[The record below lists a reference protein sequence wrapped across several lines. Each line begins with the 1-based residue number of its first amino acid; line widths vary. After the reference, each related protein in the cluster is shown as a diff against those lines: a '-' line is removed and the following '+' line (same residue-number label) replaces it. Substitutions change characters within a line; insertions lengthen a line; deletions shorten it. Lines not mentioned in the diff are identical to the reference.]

1 MQRIYAIA
9 LTAFREAIRDR
20 ILFAVLGLGAGLVS
34 LGLGMGAVSYG
45 EAVRVLVDQGLVTI
59 SVLANVVAIFLGANF
74 LYKELELRT
83 LYVLLARP
91 LARHEVV
98 LGKFVGILVTVAVFI
113 ALTAA
118 WLLALVTVSA
128 AEETVQ
134 GVQRGQHAL
143 GLLLGL
149 VHTRASRLGLLVAL
163 VSVGGAT
170 LLVPRVRRALTLG
183 AALPLALAL
192 FAAVGFVAHLVVPV
206 EADYVL
212 HACGLVLAEVT
223 ITAAFAMLF
232 SSFSTPFVT
241 GIMSAGAFA
250 IARSTWIMQH
260 VRTNTIPPA
269 VKALLAG
276 LARVLPNLHLF
287 VPSRPQLIPD
297 DPSQHAV
304 TYVLENATYAALYAA
319 VLLVAAAALF
329 RRRDLV

>member
-1 MQRIYAIA
+1 VQRIYAIA

-20 ILFAVLGLGAGLVS
+20 ILFAVLGLGIGLVS
-34 LGLGMGAVSYG
+34 LGLGMGAISYG
-45 EAVRVLVDQGLVTI
+45 EAVRILVDQGLVTI
-59 SVLANVVAIFLGANF
+59 SLLSNLIAIFLGANF

-113 ALTAA
+113 SLTAA
-118 WLLALVTVSA
+118 WLLALVTMTA

-134 GVQRGQHAL
+134 GVQRGQYAL
-143 GLLLGL
+143 GFLMGL
-149 VHTRASRLGLLVAL
+149 VHTRTSRLGLLVGLLTVGAL
-163 VSVGGAT
+163 T
-170 LLVPRVRRALTLG
+170 LLVPRVRAALSLG
-183 AALPLALAL
+183 AVLPLSLSL
-192 FAAVGFVAHLVVPV
+192 FTVFGFVAHLVTPI

-212 HACGLVLAEVT
+212 HACGLVLSEVA

-241 GIMSAGAFA
+241 GVMSAGAFA

-260 VRTNTIPPA
+260 ARARALPPV
-269 VKALLAG
+269 VKHLLEALAK
-276 LARVLPNLHLF
+276 VLPNLHLF

-297 DPSQHAV
+297 DPSRLAI
-304 TYVLENATYAALYAA
+304 TYVLQNGLYASLYTT
-319 VLLVAAAALF
+319 VLLLAAAALF

>member
-20 ILFAVLGLGAGLVS
+20 ILFAVLGLGVGLVS

-45 EAVRVLVDQGLVTI
+45 EAVRILVDQGLLTL

-91 LARHEVV
+91 IGRHEVV
-98 LGKFVGILVTVAVFI
+98 LGKFVGIMVTVAVFI
-113 ALTAA
+113 AFTATY
-118 WLLALVTVSA
+118 LLALVTLSA
-128 AEETVQ
+128 AEESVQ
-134 GVQRGQHAL
+134 GVQRSQHAL
-143 GLLLGL
+143 GVIMGL
-149 VHTRASRLGLLVAL
+149 VHTRASRLGLLAGLLAL
-163 VSVGGAT
+163 GGAT
-170 LLVPRVRRALTLG
+170 LFVPRVRRALTLG
-183 AALPLALAL
+183 AVLPVSLAF
-192 FAAVGFVAHLVVPV
+192 FAAVGFVAHLVAPV

-212 HACGLVLAEVT
+212 YACGLVLAEVS

-241 GIMSAGAFA
+241 GIMSVGAFA

-260 VRTNTIPPA
+260 ARSRSIPA
-269 VKALLAG
+269 GVKQLLEG
-276 LARVLPNLHLF
+276 LAKLLPNLHLF

-297 DPSQHAV
+297 DPSRLPI
-304 TYVLENATYAALYAA
+304 TYVLENGLYAALYAT
-319 VLLVAAAALF
+319 VLLVAASALF